1 MFRLA
6 LAAAL
11 GVAAT
16 GCGLID
22 PDITDF
28 DLSVPDK
35 TFSVDTAQWEL
46 TSDSTMPAI
55 ECGNNPGVCSAGIS
69 QACGAEFC
77 FGSCDGTN
85 CQALVAVSL
94 FTQINL
100 FDEKPE
106 LQTID
111 NQPLVSVTVNR
122 VAYDV
127 TENTLS
133 IATPELTVY
142 VAPGST
148 VTTGDPTAR
157 AIGTVAPIPAGTQLT
172 DAEVNLTP
180 EGRDTLRQFMKDYKT
195 PFNILVGTNVTI
207 RAGDPIPAG
216 KLTVVVRV
224 AASAGI

>member
-1 MFRLA
+1 MLRLA
-6 LAAAL
+6 LAAML

-22 PDITDF
+22 SNITDF
-28 DLSVPDK
+28 DLSVPNK
-35 TFSVDTAQWEL
+35 TFSVDTAQWDL
-46 TSDSTMPAI
+46 TSDSEMPAI
-55 ECGNNPGVCSAGIS
+55 ACSGMPGVCSAGIS

-85 CQALVAVSL
+85 CKALIAVSL
-94 FTQINL
+94 FTPINL
-100 FDEKPE
+100 YDEKPE

-111 NQPLVSVTVNR
+111 DQPLVTVTVNR

-133 IATPELTVY
+133 IDTPELTVY
-142 VAPGST
+142 VAPANA
-148 VTTGDPTAR
+148 VTTGDPQAR
-157 AIGTVAPIPAGTQLT
+157 AIGTVASIPAMTQLT

-180 EGRDTLRQFMKDYKT
+180 EGRDTLRQYMKDYKT
-195 PFNILVGTNVTI
+195 PFNILVGTSVELS
-207 RAGDPIPAG
+207 AGDPIPAG